1 MRTKSFE
8 VVFLDKETSNLTIQ
22 KRAVLIL
29 SPAFYWFTKEKLDLP
44 LSQAKKIAPSIFE
57 GMVPPGEY
65 SYFVEKVDDAYWFF
79 AYSDQAILDKLSSLG
94 IKPSQITKV
103 YPAQIALQKIQNPVR
118 IGDKVAIN
126 DNGTI
131 ILLPKN
137 IAPSEAKDLTD
148 DNLFLPKRALP
159 LKAYSSSF
167 ISEDLLY
174 KFAVVLFIAILAYA
188 VEIFLQKRD
197 LGTLYAKEASLRQK
211 YHLPPT
217 SLQLRSIIASLQKIQ
232 KEQLALRDK
241 IDYILRTPLQ
251 PNEYFTKLDFAKHII
266 FSIILSQPTRAE
278 TLKNY
283 FVRKLRVLE
292 MSVDGKTLF
301 VKCSR

>member
-1 MRTKSFE
+1 M
-8 VVFLDKETSNLTIQ
+8 FLDKETHDLTIQ

-57 GMVPPGEY
+57 GIVPPGEY
-65 SYFVEKVDDAYWFF
+65 SYFVEKVGDAYWFF
-79 AYSDQAILDKLSSLG
+79 AYNDQAILEKLSSLG
-94 IKPSQITKV
+94 IKPSQIAKV
-103 YPAQIALQKIQNPVR
+103 YPAQIALQKIQHPVR
-118 IGDKVAIN
+118 VGNKVAIN

-131 ILLPKN
+131 ILLPKSL
-137 IAPSEAKDLTD
+137 APSEAKDLTD
-148 DNLFLPKRALP
+148 DNLSLPKRALP

-167 ISEDLLY
+167 VSEDLLY
-174 KFAVVLFIAILAYA
+174 KFAIVLFLAILTYA

-197 LGTLYAKEASLRQK
+197 LGALYAKEESLRQK

-232 KEQLALRDK
+232 KEQLTLRDT

-251 PNEYFTKLDFAKHII
+251 PNEYFTKLDFAKYII
-266 FSIILSQPTRAE
+266 FTLTLSHPKRAE

-283 FVRKLRVLE
+283 FIKKLRVLE